1 MERRQEKK
9 RKVWGAEVR
18 NHKDKEWTV
27 AGIECTPTRAHEGR
41 RLRLVG
47 ATSHKTMVLPG
58 KECES
63 EDEEREVNN
72 LDVDMLAELFSHLS
86 QKERC
91 EVMLVCKQWKIAA
104 GESKKWKK
112 VDMLWKRSWLT
123 GGMML
128 TVLRVAQEIRIR
140 PGCDD
145 DQITV
150 SDFSAGRE

>member
-58 KECES
+58 KECEL
-63 EDEEREVNN
+63 EDEERQLKN
-72 LDVDMLAELFSHLS
+72 LDVDMLAEVFSHLS

-91 EVMLVCKQWKIAA
+91 EVMLVCKQWEIAA
-104 GESKKWKK
+104 GESKTLWKK
-112 VDMLWKRSWLT
+112 VDMLWKRSWIT
-123 GGMML
+123 GGMMHM
-128 TVLRVAQEIRIR
+128 VLRVA
-140 PGCDD
+140 
-145 DQITV
+145 
-150 SDFSAGRE
+150 